1 MTCSARIC
9 ACEIL
14 FTLKFTQITVGCRL
28 STKMQYSFKST
39 CDCHSAQILCATDLC
54 LIQLIILRCGLQ
66 LPRWSPN
73 SFKTYMKLS
82 CFPSQAYMPNQTKHE
97 STKVTRTKEHALF
110 SRFASL
116 PCSLRHQGNS
126 CILHK
131 VHGNFLLSYNAS
143 TEIQTTES

>member
-1 MTCSARIC
+1 MSN
-9 ACEIL
+9 
-14 FTLKFTQITVGCRL
+14 FVQTQVHSDHGGLPFISKNAVQFQEHLRL
-28 STKMQYSFKST
+28 SQRTNSLCYRTK
-39 CDCHSAQILCATDLC
+39 HLC

-73 SFKTYMKLS
+73 SFKTYMKLF